1 MRALRTGRAPLSRP
15 PASVPAARGLT
26 ALRPILAT
34 KGIPSKV
41 GRATLGI
48 SGTALHALSERL
60 RPLTVGSVGIRG
72 KDERSGAVWRPDKSP
87 VGLRD
92 NAQLTGLLL

>member
-1 MRALRTGRAPLSRP
+1 MGY
-15 PASVPAARGLT
+15 
-26 ALRPILAT
+26 
-34 KGIPSKV
+34 IPSKV